1 MGGAGHE
8 APPPGPR
15 PGRPHPL
22 QPESPWSLPGWALPR
37 LRASPTSGARQGLP
51 GSTSATDGALSH
63 ERGARGTVGLGQA
76 PAPHPGRPRTSALSC
91 GGRGGHTCGR
101 RSLLDTVL
109 PDRRGPGSGRAQ
121 GAGLGRERS
130 ARGREGG
137 TTEKTSPPFGATP
150 FASAARPQGKAEADS
165 PRGPSTPLPVLA
177 EAGPSRAPGEH
188 WGSVQTDFH

>member
-1 MGGAGHE
+1 M
-8 APPPGPR
+8 
-15 PGRPHPL
+15 
-22 QPESPWSLPGWALPR
+22 
-37 LRASPTSGARQGLP
+37 
-51 GSTSATDGALSH
+51 
-63 ERGARGTVGLGQA
+63 
-76 PAPHPGRPRTSALSC
+76 
-91 GGRGGHTCGR
+91 
-101 RSLLDTVL
+101 DTVL

-165 PRGPSTPLPVLA
+165 PRGPSTRLPVLA